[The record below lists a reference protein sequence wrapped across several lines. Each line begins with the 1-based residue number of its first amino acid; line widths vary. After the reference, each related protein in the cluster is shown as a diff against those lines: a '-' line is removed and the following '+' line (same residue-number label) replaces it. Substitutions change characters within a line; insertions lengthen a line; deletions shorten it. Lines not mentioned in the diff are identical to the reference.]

1 MNDYL
6 ANPATFLVQTLFELY
21 ILVVLLRFLLQWV
34 RADFYNPISQFL
46 VKATAPVLR
55 PMRSLIPG
63 FGGIDLAAL
72 VLAWLLKTLEI
83 VLILLVRGSDDPLWG
98 AFFWALPELVAL
110 LINIFLIAI
119 LIQVIMSW
127 LNPSAYNPAVSLLYS
142 LTEPILRPA
151 RRVLPPISGLD
162 LSPML
167 AMIGLIVLKML
178 LIPPLQAITGSPL
191 LA

>member
-1 MNDYL
+1 
-6 ANPATFLVQTLFELY
+6 
-21 ILVVLLRFLLQWV
+21 
-34 RADFYNPISQFL
+34 
-46 VKATAPVLR
+46 
-55 PMRSLIPG
+55 
-63 FGGIDLAAL
+63 
-72 VLAWLLKTLEI
+72 
-83 VLILLVRGSDDPLWG
+83 LWG
-98 AFFWALPELVAL
+98 AFFWALPELVSL

-127 LNPSAYNPAVSLLYS
+127 VNPGSYNPAVSLLYS

-167 AMIGLIVLKML
+167 AMVGLILLKML

-191 LA
+191 LT